1 VPVVRVQ
8 HVCQATTPGVALL
21 VSQVILSLFQTL
33 GYLALI
39 AIAFGAVERSEWPPL
54 VRSLV
59 QGCIFGGG
67 AVLAMFEPAELAE
80 GVQIDGRALIVG
92 FGAAF
97 GGWPAAL
104 VATLMAVI
112 MRVLLGGAGV
122 GPGVAGIAIAAVL
135 GLFWRYRL
143 KPAGRLGVV
152 NLLGLGLLISLH
164 LLASA
169 VLGYALLVTMLT
181 HIAPYVVSAS
191 VVAAL
196 FLGLFIERELRQI
209 AREQH
214 WRRNALTD
222 SLTGLPNRRAF
233 EQGMGGLRVA
243 GRPASLLIVD
253 VDHFKLVNDTHGHA
267 AGDYVLQRLA
277 KTLRSNL
284 RHDDLLARLGGEELS
299 ILLPG
304 SGVPE
309 ATAVAERLRAAVE
322 AMGLE
327 WQGLPL
333 EVTISIGVAVGDG
346 TTPASTL
353 FTQADAALYAAKRGG
368 RNRVV
373 CAGQVLFEPPVS
385 ARPGEELAERRRAR
399 HRVA

>member
-1 VPVVRVQ
+1 MPLVQ
-8 HVCQATTPGVALL
+8 VLHVCQATTPGAALL

-104 VATLMAVI
+104 VAALMAGI

-191 VVAAL
+191 VLAAL

-222 SLTGLPNRRAF
+222 PLTGLPNRRAF

-243 GRPASLLIVD
+243 GRPASLLIAD

-267 AGDYVLQRLA
+267 AGDYALQRLA
-277 KTLRSNL
+277 MTLRGKL
-284 RHDDLLARLGGEELS
+284 RHNDLLARLGGEELS
-299 ILLPG
+299 ILLPDT
-304 SGVPE
+304 GVPE
-309 ATAVAERLRAAVE
+309 ATAVAERLRVAVE

-333 EVTISIGVAVGDG
+333 KVTISIGVAVGDG
-346 TTPASTL
+346 STPASTL

-373 CAGQVLFEPPVS
+373 FAGQVLFEPPVP
-385 ARPGEELAERRRAR
+385 ALPDEDVAERRRAR

>member
-1 VPVVRVQ
+1 MLVP
-8 HVCQATTPGVALL
+8 
-21 VSQVILSLFQTL
+21 QVILSLFQTL

-39 AIAFGAVERSEWPPL
+39 AVAFGAVERTEWPPL

-67 AVLAMFEPAELAE
+67 AVLAMFEPAQLAE

-97 GGWPAAL
+97 AGWPAAL
-104 VATLMAVI
+104 LAAVMAGSVRI
-112 MRVLLGGAGV
+112 LIGGAGV
-122 GPGVAGIAIAAVL
+122 GPGLAGIVIAAVL
-135 GLFWRYRL
+135 GLVWRYWL
-143 KPAGRLGVV
+143 KPRGPLGVGS
-152 NLLGLGLLISLH
+152 LLGLGVLISLH

-169 VLGYALLVTMLT
+169 VLGYSLLVTMLI
-181 HIAPYVVSAS
+181 HIAPYIVSAS
-191 VVAAL
+191 VVDAL

-222 SLTGLPNRRAF
+222 PLTGLPNRRAF
-233 EQGMGGLRVA
+233 EQGMDGLRVEE
-243 GRPASLLIVD
+243 RPASLLIVD

-277 KTLRSNL
+277 ATLRANL
-284 RHDDLLARLGGEELS
+284 RRKDLLARLGGEELS
-299 ILLPG
+299 ILLPDT
-304 SGVPE
+304 GVPE

-322 AMGLE
+322 GMEIE
-327 WQGLPL
+327 WQGRPL
-333 EVTISIGVAVGDG
+333 QITISIGVAVAKG
-346 TTPASTL
+346 TMPATTL

-373 CAGQVLFEPPVS
+373 FAGEVLFEPP
-385 ARPGEELAERRRAR
+385 APIRPSREMPERRRAR
-399 HRVA
+399 RRVA

>member
-1 VPVVRVQ
+1 
-8 HVCQATTPGVALL
+8 
-21 VSQVILSLFQTL
+21 
-33 GYLALI
+33 
-39 AIAFGAVERSEWPPL
+39 
-54 VRSLV
+54 
-59 QGCIFGGG
+59 
-67 AVLAMFEPAELAE
+67 MFEPAQLAD

-104 VATLMAVI
+104 LAGLMAGSVRMLI
-112 MRVLLGGAGV
+112 GGAGV
-122 GPGVAGIAIAAVL
+122 GPGLAGIAIAAVL
-135 GLFWRYRL
+135 GLVWRYWL
-143 KPAGRLGVV
+143 KPAGKLGVGS
-152 NLLGLGLLISLH
+152 LLGLGLLISLH

-222 SLTGLPNRRAF
+222 PLTGLPNRRAF

-243 GRPASLLIVD
+243 GRPAGLLIAD

-277 KTLRSNL
+277 MTLRGNL
-284 RHDDLLARLGGEELS
+284 RSHDLLARLGGEELS
-299 ILLPG
+299 ILLPDT
-304 SGVPE
+304 GVPD
-309 ATAVAERLRAAVE
+309 AIVVAERLRAAVE
-322 AMGLE
+322 
-327 WQGLPL
+327 
-333 EVTISIGVAVGDG
+333 T
-346 TTPASTL
+346 
-353 FTQADAALYAAKRGG
+353 
-368 RNRVV
+368 
-373 CAGQVLFEPPVS
+373 
-385 ARPGEELAERRRAR
+385 
-399 HRVA
+399 

>member
-1 VPVVRVQ
+1 ML
-8 HVCQATTPGVALL
+8 A
-21 VSQVILSLFQTL
+21 SQVILSLLQTL

-39 AIAFGAVERSEWPPL
+39 AIGFGAVERTGWPPL
-54 VRSLV
+54 VRRLV

-67 AVLAMFEPAELAE
+67 AVLAMFEPAQLAE

-104 VATLMAVI
+104 VAGVMAVA
-112 MRVLLGGAGV
+112 MRLLIGGAGI
-122 GPGVAGIAIAAVL
+122 GPGLVGIVVAAGL
-135 GLFWRYRL
+135 GLLWRYWL
-143 KPAGRLGVV
+143 KPNGSLGVGS
-152 NLLGLGLLISLH
+152 LLGLGLLISLH

-169 VLGYALLVTMLT
+169 VLGYTLLVTLLT
-181 HIAPYVVSAS
+181 HVAPYIVITS

-222 SLTGLPNRRAF
+222 PLTGLPNRRAF
-233 EQGMGGLRVA
+233 EQDVADLRVE
-243 GRPASLLIVD
+243 GQEASLLIAD
-253 VDHFKLVNDTHGHA
+253 VDRFKLVNDTHGHA

-277 KTLRSNL
+277 TTLRDNL
-284 RHDDLLARLGGEELS
+284 RHNDLLARLGGEELS
-299 ILLPG
+299 ILLPDT
-304 SGVPE
+304 GVQE
-309 ATAVAERLRAAVE
+309 ARVVAERLRAAVE
-322 AMGLE
+322 TMDLE
-327 WQGLPL
+327 WQGRPL
-333 EVTISIGVAVGDG
+333 QVTISIGVAVGRG
-346 TTPASTL
+346 STAAATL
-353 FTQADAALYAAKRGG
+353 FTQADAALYAAKRAG

-373 CAGQVLFEPPVS
+373 FAGEVLFDHPAPL
-385 ARPGEELAERRRAR
+385 RPEQERYERRGAR